1 MAQGTGTSSF
11 VPLEDVVQ
19 DESDER
25 AKPDDCSKHRRIA
38 RRRAIGRRS

>member
-19 DESDER
+19 DEADER
-25 AKPDDCSKHRRIA
+25 GKHRRVA